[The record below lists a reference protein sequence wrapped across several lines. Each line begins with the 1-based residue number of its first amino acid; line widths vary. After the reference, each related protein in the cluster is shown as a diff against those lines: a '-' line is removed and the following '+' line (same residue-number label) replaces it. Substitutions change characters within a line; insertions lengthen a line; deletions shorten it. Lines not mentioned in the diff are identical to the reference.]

1 MNQKI
6 IEKNGMKLI
15 KLSKCLFNLTFDV
28 KNDNIMLPSIIN
40 FELMQLIY
48 KLNPTIFEN
57 MEIHNPNNSDTNI
70 VASTLFKDI
79 FSDLGLP
86 QFYLTI
92 HVIKENPKSDIIV
105 FKCILIDKKLDTYP
119 NDSEILPVKN
129 IDISFQIITNHY
141 VKINCDV
148 ELTEKHILPTFSEKI
163 IGNIIYNIFIRLK
176 QFIEKTSFNII

>member
-1 MNQKI
+1 
-6 IEKNGMKLI
+6 
-15 KLSKCLFNLTFDV
+15 
-28 KNDNIMLPSIIN
+28 
-40 FELMQLIY
+40 
-48 KLNPTIFEN
+48 
-57 MEIHNPNNSDTNI
+57 
-70 VASTLFKDI
+70 VASILFKDI

-119 NDSEILPVKN
+119 SDSEVLSLKN
-129 IDISFQIITNHY
+129 IDITFQIITNHHI
-141 VKINCDV
+141 KINCDV

-176 QFIEKTSFNII
+176 QFIENIAF